1 MARAEEHLR
10 ELLKLPVEERAHA
23 AKLLL
28 DSLDE
33 EPEELEADALRAA
46 ELTRRARAVADGSA
60 EMIDAEEVRR
70 RVTARLR
77 EIRTREAL

>member
-10 ELLKLPVEERAHA
+10 ELLKLPVEDRAHA

-33 EPEELEADALRAA
+33 DEQDPDAEALRAV
-46 ELTRRARAVADGSA
+46 ELTRRARAVASGS
-60 EMIDAEEVRR
+60 EELIDVDEVRR
-70 RVTARLR
+70 RVAARLR
-77 EIRTREAL
+77 EVRGQ